1 MKSLLQLSAGIDAL
15 NERVG
20 RITLWLV
27 LITVLICTLNAIVR
41 KMFNVSSNAFL
52 EIQWYLYGAIFLL
65 GAGYTLKH
73 NCHVRIDVFYSRW
86 SPRTQAMIDL
96 AGTALFLLPI
106 TVLIIWNAWP
116 GFVDAFTSGESSA
129 DSGGLIRWP
138 VMLLIPLGFTLL
150 GLQGISEM
158 IKRLAF
164 LSGNDASDRR

>member
-1 MKSLLQLSAGIDAL
+1 MKSLLRLSAGIDAL

-27 LITVLICTLNAIVR
+27 LVTVLICALNAIVR
-41 KMFNVSSNAFL
+41 KVFNVSSNAFL
-52 EIQWYLYGAIFLL
+52 EIQWYLYGAVFLL

-86 SPRTQAMIDL
+86 SPRTQAIVDI

-106 TVLIIWNAWP
+106 TALIIWNGWP
-116 GFVDAFTSGESSA
+116 GFVNALASGESSA
-129 DSGGLIRWP
+129 DAGGLVRWP
-138 VMLLIPLGFTLL
+138 VMLLVPLGFTLL

-158 IKRLAF
+158 IKRVAF
-164 LSGNDASDRR
+164 LSGNDAMNRR